1 MANPTYAVPGH
12 PTSVTTRG
20 SVTEALE
27 SEAALQRVE
36 EQVVRVW
43 EELQPTSVGASAI
56 FEQAIR
62 RATPIV
68 PCVVAP
74 RPLSARDLNR
84 DLRIAL
90 VNYHPEEIR
99 VVGYTLFSSIV
110 ELLFEKC
117 GKRLGDRIQ
126 RILDSL
132 TTTTT
137 H

>member
-1 MANPTYAVPGH
+1 VANPRLTPLWQ
-12 PTSVTTRG
+12 PKSVTHGAVGEVAET
-20 SVTEALE
+20 
-27 SEAALQRVE
+27 EAALERVE
-36 EQVVRVW
+36 DQVDRIW
-43 EELQPTSVGASAI
+43 DALTPTSLGARAV

-62 RATPIV
+62 LATPIV

-99 VVGYTLFSSIV
+99 VVGYTLFASIL
-110 ELLFEKC
+110 ELVYEKC
-117 GKRLGDRIQ
+117 GKRIGACIEKIVDAE
-126 RILDSL
+126 S
-132 TTTTT
+132 TT